1 MQKSVF
7 QMLLDVKAKGTNNI
21 RKLGNSLQG
30 VQGQAKNLAMS
41 FNSMVGPLAAI
52 AGIAG
57 GAALT
62 RGIFGSTAQLQ
73 SQAKSLEVLTGSAET
88 TAQILKEIRAFGA
101 ATPFQVKDLI
111 DVTKK
116 LKAFGIETD
125 DLVETTRRLGD
136 VAGATGADLDGIAT
150 AFGQIR
156 AKGKFSQE
164 ENLQL
169 LERGVDLTT
178 ELKKMYGLSGDEL
191 AKAMSK
197 GQISFEAA
205 NVALRRLTN
214 EGGEYFGGA
223 VSQSETLNG
232 KLSTMLD
239 AFNNLGI
246 NIGTVLEP
254 AFKGFLDTTIRVVT
268 VINSMFT
275 EENIKKAQEFIG
287 TLLNNLPS
295 VVNITKTLL
304 KVTAAYAGVLVGI
317 TAGKFFTV
325 LLANMGKLLK
335 VTRALLS
342 LEKLKLGVLKA
353 QAVLQA
359 ALSGA
364 IKIKGQPLLTVLLAG
379 GTGVAAFAGLSAL
392 VDNIVDTIQ
401 DKFNDAAGSV
411 DLTALLG
418 GDLKVP
424 ALQLATGGTGGTGG
438 ASTATGAIGRGLAS
452 TGQVMNM
459 LAGLREEERLL
470 NATLEGKREE
480 VELDIKIEN
489 LTKGLTPELAAHVEE
504 IVRGNAGIQDRINQQ
519 EELNNKTDKY
529 KITLDQV
536 KDTLANQMTNAIEGL
551 IDGTKTLGES
561 LSGLLRTFAS
571 MFLRSGI
578 GSLVSNIFPSA
589 KGNVFAQNG
598 IVPYAKGGYIG
609 RPTMALMGEAGPE
622 AVLPLRRGRG
632 GRLGVET
639 SGGSVGNVTVNVD
652 ASGSA
657 VEGDTSQAAQLGK
670 MLGAAVQAELV
681 KQKRP
686 GGLLAS

>member
-7 QMLLDVKAKGTNNI
+7 QMLLDVKTRGANNI
-21 RKLGNSLQG
+21 RRLGRDLQG
-30 VQGQAKNLAMS
+30 VQGKAKNLASS
-41 FNSMVGPLAAI
+41 FSGLAKPLVAL
-52 AGIAG
+52 AGISG
-57 GAALT
+57 GAALIT
-62 RGIFGSTAQLQ
+62 SIFGSRAELESQIRSLQ
-73 SQAKSLEVLTGSAET
+73 VLTGSAEKT
-88 TAQILKEIRAFGA
+88 KQIVGEIKAFGA
-101 ATPFQVKDLI
+101 ATPFQVRDLI

-125 DLVETTRRLGD
+125 SLVDTTKRLGD
-136 VAGATGADLDGIAT
+136 IAGATGADLDGIAT

-205 NVALRRLTN
+205 NQALITLTN
-214 EGGEYFGGA
+214 QGGQYFGGA
-223 VSQSETLNG
+223 VAQADTLNG
-232 KLSTMLD
+232 KLSTLQD
-239 AFNNLGI
+239 AFVTLGQ
-246 NIGTVLEP
+246 NIGKVLEP
-254 AFKGFLDTTIRVVT
+254 LFKGILDFVTFLTNRL
-268 VINSMFT
+268 NSLF
-275 EENIKKAQEFIG
+275 EEAD
-287 TLLNNLPS
+287 
-295 VVNITKTLL
+295 ITNQAL
-304 KVTAAYAGVLVGI
+304 KEVQGGL
-317 TAGKFFTV
+317 
-325 LLANMGKLLK
+325 
-335 VTRALLS
+335 TRAQFYKKPGAREE
-342 LEKLKLGVLKA
+342 LE
-353 QAVLQA
+353 A
-359 ALSGA
+359 AKER
-364 IKIKGQPLLTVLLAG
+364 IRGQRRSAAPETVQFTPALLAG
-379 GTGVAAFAGLSAL
+379 TTPSGTKKDTTGKTTLDALGVGL
-392 VDNIVDTIQ
+392 
-401 DKFNDAAGSV
+401 GR
-411 DLTALLG
+411 
-418 GDLKVP
+418 
-424 ALQLATGGTGGTGG
+424 TGE
-438 ASTATGAIGRGLAS
+438 
-452 TGQVMNM
+452 VMEM
-459 LAGLREEERLL
+459 LAALKEERRLL
-470 NATLEGKREE
+470 DATLEGKREE
-480 VELDIKIEN
+480 VELDIKVEN

-536 KDTLANQMTNAIEGL
+536 KDTLANQMTSAIEGL

-571 MFLRSGI
+571 MFLRSGM
-578 GSLVSNIFPSA
+578 GSLVNQIFPSA

-639 SGGSVGNVTVNVD
+639 SGGAVGSVTVNVD
-652 ASGSA
+652 ATGSA
-657 VEGDTSQAAQLGK
+657 VEGDDAQASQLGK
-670 MLGAAVQAELV
+670 VIGIAVQQELV

>member
-7 QMLLDVKAKGTNNI
+7 QMLLDVKTRGANNI

-88 TAQILKEIRAFGA
+88 TAEILKEIRAFGA

-116 LKAFGIETD
+116 LKAFGIQTD

-156 AKGKFSQE
+156 AKGKFAQE

-178 ELKKMYGLSGDEL
+178 ELQKMYGLSGDEL

-287 TLLNNLPS
+287 TLINNLPN
-295 VVNITKTLL
+295 VVSITKTLL

-325 LLANMGKLLK
+325 LLGNMALLRK
-335 VTRALLS
+335 VTRELLN
-342 LEKLKLGVLKA
+342 LEKIKLGVMKA

-359 ALSGA
+359 AMSGA
-364 IKIKGQPLLTVLLAG
+364 IKIKGTPLLSLLLAG
-379 GTGVAAFAGLSAL
+379 GTGVAAFAGLSTL
-392 VDNIVDTIQ
+392 VENIVNTIQ

-418 GDLKVP
+418 GDLTVP
-424 ALQLATGGTGGTGG
+424 PLQLLTGGTKGTGDG
-438 ASTATGAIGRGLAS
+438 SKIEYLPEMSGKDFAAMI
-452 TGQVMNM
+452 
-459 LAGLREEERLL
+459 EEELRLQ
-470 NATLEGKREE
+470 
-480 VELDIKIEN
+480 
-489 LTKGLTPELAAHVEE
+489 EE
-504 IVRGNAGIQDRINQQ
+504 IESVLFGQGAVMAMNLNKQD
-519 EELNNKTDKY
+519 ELNKATDKY
-529 KITLDQV
+529 AMTLDQI
-536 KDTLANQMTNAIEGL
+536 KDTLANQMTSAIEGL

-561 LSGLLRTFAS
+561 LSGLLRTFGS
-571 MFLRSGI
+571 MFLRSGM
-578 GSLVSNIFPSA
+578 GRFVDGIFPSA

-609 RPTMALMGEAGPE
+609 RPTMALMGEQGPE

>member
-7 QMLLDVKAKGTNNI
+7 QMLLDVKTRGSNNI
-21 RKLGNSLQG
+21 RRLGRDLQG
-30 VQGQAKNLAMS
+30 VQGKAKNLASS
-41 FNSMVGPLAAI
+41 FTGLTKPLIAL
-52 AGIAG
+52 AGIGG
-57 GAALT
+57 GAALVT
-62 RGIFGSTAQLQ
+62 SIFGSRAELESQTRSLQ
-73 SQAKSLEVLTGSAET
+73 VLTGSAEKT
-88 TAQILKEIRAFGA
+88 KQIVGEIKAFGA
-101 ATPFQVKDLI
+101 ATPFQVRDLI
-111 DVTKK
+111 NVTKK

-125 DLVETTRRLGD
+125 SLVDTTKRLGD
-136 VAGATGADLDGIAT
+136 IAGATGADLDGIAT

-205 NVALRRLTN
+205 NQALITLTN
-214 EGGEYFGGA
+214 QGGQYFGGA
-223 VSQSETLNG
+223 VAQADTLNG
-232 KLSTMLD
+232 KLSTLQD
-239 AFNNLGI
+239 AFVTLGQ
-246 NIGTVLEP
+246 NIGKVLEP
-254 AFKGFLDTTIRVVT
+254 LFKGILDFVTFLTNKL
-268 VINSMFT
+268 NSLF
-275 EENIKKAQEFIG
+275 EEAD
-287 TLLNNLPS
+287 
-295 VVNITKTLL
+295 ITNQAL
-304 KVTAAYAGVLVGI
+304 KEVQGGL
-317 TAGKFFTV
+317 
-325 LLANMGKLLK
+325 
-335 VTRALLS
+335 TRAQFFRKAGAKEE
-342 LEKLKLGVLKA
+342 LEAAKERIRGQRRSA
-353 QAVLQA
+353 AVE
-359 ALSGA
+359 
-364 IKIKGQPLLTVLLAG
+364 TVQFTPALLAG
-379 GTGVAAFAGLSAL
+379 TAAS
-392 VDNIVDTIQ
+392 N
-401 DKFNDAAGSV
+401 
-411 DLTALLG
+411 
-418 GDLKVP
+418 
-424 ALQLATGGTGGTGG
+424 
-438 ASTATGAIGRGLAS
+438 ASTKATKETVQAS
-452 TGQVMNM
+452 DQMRQILEQINVARVAGNEFQ
-459 LAGLREEERLL
+459 LAGLEFDREMLRIQEE
-470 NATLEGKREE
+470 
-480 VELDIKIEN
+480 
-489 LTKGLTPELAAHVEE
+489 GLTGNNLAIAQSSALADFDLK
-504 IVRGNAGIQDRINQQ
+504 RQQ
-519 EELNNKTDKY
+519 LLSGTTEKQKELNKETDKY

-536 KDTLANQMTNAIEGL
+536 KDTLANQMTSAIEGL
-551 IDGTKTLGES
+551 IDGTKTLGQS

-578 GSLVSNIFPSA
+578 GSLVGNIFPSA